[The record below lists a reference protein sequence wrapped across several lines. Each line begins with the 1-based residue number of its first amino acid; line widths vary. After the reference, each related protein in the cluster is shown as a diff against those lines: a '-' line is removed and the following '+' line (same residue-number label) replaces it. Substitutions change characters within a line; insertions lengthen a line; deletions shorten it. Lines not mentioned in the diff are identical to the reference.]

1 VFPFALHFLTLKQP
15 FLNFCVVFEI
25 LKNNIMAQGR
35 WRVEDDAPKTK
46 ITKESFRE
54 AIKIFEFVRPYT
66 WSMIIGLV
74 MLSLSTFSF
83 MIFPYL
89 SGVMVDVAQGNTSKL
104 PPNLQKI
111 TLSDVGFFLIVLF
124 ILQGVISY
132 SRVMLFARVSERGIA
147 DLKDTLYQK
156 MITLPIGFF
165 EKSRIGELIS
175 RLNSDVDKLY
185 NTFSVTLAEFIRQV
199 IVLVIGI
206 VVLALTAGGLAQ
218 VMLLTFPIIVV
229 GAMFFGRFI
238 RKMAKERQDQIAETN
253 IILNETITAI
263 NSVKAFTNE
272 GFEAARYHVANA
284 KSVDTSMK
292 FAKARGIFAA
302 FIVVLLFGAMFF
314 VLWRGA
320 LMLEAKEITA
330 GVLITFFTY
339 TAIIGAAIASL
350 GTFYGEIVGAIGA
363 TERVRDILNTPSEVD
378 LKFSNY
384 ELLLNGNPLK
394 SETQVPMKRLQ
405 GNILF
410 KNVRFRYPTRTDVEV
425 LKGLDL
431 SIKAGQKV
439 ALVGPSGAGKSTIVQ
454 LLLKFYD
461 RADGA
466 ILVDNQS
473 IDDYEISSYRSNLAI
488 VPQEVLLFGGTI
500 GDNIRYG
507 KPDAT
512 EADIIE
518 AAKKSNS
525 WEFISSFPEGLKT
538 IVGERGIKLSGG
550 QRQRIAI
557 ARAILRDPAI
567 LLLDE
572 ATSSLDAESEKVVQE
587 ALNELM
593 KGRTSIIIAH
603 RLATI
608 REVDKICVID
618 GGKVVEEG
626 THESLSAI
634 PNGLYNNL
642 ARLQFDTE

>member
-1 VFPFALHFLTLKQP
+1 
-15 FLNFCVVFEI
+15 
-25 LKNNIMAQGR
+25 MAQGR

-54 AIKIFEFVRPYT
+54 ALKIFEFVRPYT
-66 WSMIIGLV
+66 WSIIIGLV

-89 SGVMVDVAQGNTSKL
+89 SGIMVDIAQGNSSKL
-104 PPNLQKI
+104 PVFFRNINLK
-111 TLSDVGFFLIVLF
+111 DVGLFLVILF
-124 ILQGVISY
+124 VMQGVISY
-132 SRVMLFARVSERGIA
+132 TRVMLFARVSERGIA
-147 DLKDTLYQK
+147 DLKDALYQK
-156 MITLPIGFF
+156 MITLPISFF

-185 NTFSVTLAEFIRQV
+185 NTFSITLAEFLRQV
-199 IVLVIGI
+199 IVLVIGVI
-206 VVLALTAGGLAQ
+206 VLSLTAGGLAQ
-218 VMLLTFPIIVV
+218 VMLMTFPIIVI

-272 GFEAARYHVANA
+272 GFEAARYHLANA

-292 FAKARGIFAA
+292 FAKARGVFAT
-302 FIVVLLFGAMFF
+302 FIVVLVFGAMFY

-320 LMLEAKEITA
+320 VMLQA
-330 GVLITFFTY
+330 GSILAGTLITFFAY

-350 GTFYGEIVGAIGA
+350 GSFYGEIIGSIGA
-363 TERVRDILNTPSEVD
+363 TERIREILNTPSEVD

-384 ELLLNGNPLK
+384 ELLLNGNPLNA
-394 SETQVPMKRLQ
+394 SNQPPVKRLN

-410 KNVRFRYPTRTDVEV
+410 KDVRFRYPTRTDVEV

-431 SIKAGQKV
+431 SIKSGQKV

-454 LLLKFYD
+454 LLLRFYD
-461 RADGA
+461 RADGT

-473 IDDYEISSYRSNLAI
+473 IDDYEISTYRSNLAI

-512 EADIIE
+512 EAEIIE

-642 ARLQFDTE
+642 ARLQFDTIE

>member
-1 VFPFALHFLTLKQP
+1 
-15 FLNFCVVFEI
+15 
-25 LKNNIMAQGR
+25 MAQGR

-54 AIKIFEFVRPYT
+54 ALKIFEFVRPYT
-66 WSMIIGLV
+66 WSMVFGLV
-74 MLSLSTFSF
+74 LLSLSTFSF

-89 SGVMVDVAQGNTSKL
+89 SGVMVDVAQHHTDKL
-104 PPNLQKI
+104 PIQLQKI
-111 TLSDVGFFLIVLF
+111 TLKEVGIFLIILF
-124 ILQGVISY
+124 TIQGFISY
-132 SRVMLFARVSERGIA
+132 GRILLFARVSERGVA
-147 DLKDTLYQK
+147 DLKNALYQK

-165 EKSRIGELIS
+165 EKNRIGELIS

-185 NTFSVTLAEFIRQV
+185 NTFSVTLAEFVRQV
-199 IVLVIGI
+199 IVLVIGVI
-206 VVLALTAGGLAQ
+206 VLSFTAGGLAQ
-218 VMLLTFPIIVV
+218 VMLMTFPIIVI

-284 KSVDTSMK
+284 KSVETSMK
-292 FAKARGIFAA
+292 FARARGLFAS

-320 LMLEAKEITA
+320 MMLEAGVITA

-339 TAIIGAAIASL
+339 TAIIGTAIASL

-363 TERVRDILNTPSEVD
+363 TERVREILNTPAEVD

-384 ELLLNGNPLK
+384 ELLLNGNPLNN
-394 SETQVPMKRLQ
+394 SNQAPVKRLN

-410 KNVRFRYPTRTDVEV
+410 KDVRFRYPTRTDVEV

-461 RADGA
+461 RADGT
-466 ILVDNQS
+466 ILIDNQS

-507 KPDAT
+507 KPNAT

-525 WEFISSFPEGLKT
+525 WEFISSFPEGLQT

-642 ARLQFDTE
+642 ARLQFDTTEQKDSF